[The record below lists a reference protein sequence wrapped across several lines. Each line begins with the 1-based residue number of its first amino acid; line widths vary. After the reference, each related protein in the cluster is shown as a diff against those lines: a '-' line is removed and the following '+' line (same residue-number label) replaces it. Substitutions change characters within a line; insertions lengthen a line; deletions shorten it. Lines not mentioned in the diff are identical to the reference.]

1 MDINDILEIKPE
13 SETRAET
20 TKAAIKG
27 VSSFLKNVFKPG
39 LEELGYIIKDEI
51 RYWRLNNILSM
62 LNLAQGKTISGAWL
76 Q

>member
-27 VSSFLKNVFKPG
+27 
-39 LEELGYIIKDEI
+39 EH
-51 RYWRLNNILSM
+51 
-62 LNLAQGKTISGAWL
+62 TISGA
-76 Q
+76 